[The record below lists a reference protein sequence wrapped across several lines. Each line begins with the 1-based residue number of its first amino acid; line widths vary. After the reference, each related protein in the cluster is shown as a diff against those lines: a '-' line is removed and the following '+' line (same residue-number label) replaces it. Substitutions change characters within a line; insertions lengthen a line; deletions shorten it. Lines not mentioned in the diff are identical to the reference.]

1 MGTASS
7 LRSPPCLRR
16 SSPSLAPCWAPRS
29 RLLALAACSSGP
41 NDEDG
46 AGVASDAIVG
56 TIAADSPA
64 LDAVGQVY
72 GPNVFA
78 PGQPML
84 PYGSATLIAPDRLLV
99 AIGSLAPGAEFRVGP
114 NPASPS
120 QTIPIVRWI
129 RIVQSDVD
137 TVSLRGLPGPQGAMV
152 AYLARPVVGVTPLPI
167 GDLSRADIGG
177 AYQRRRLWE
186 RGGRAAAR
194 PNDSSGHARRFGAT
208 HPLPRRR
215 RVRRRPEGHVDGQ
228 LPPGDDPRIREPR
241 LERAARQRRRG
252 DRRRHRRH
260 GPLPSAPGTWAPPWS
275 DGSGGDRTWSGSY
288 RSTSVSQHR
297 RTWSYPVGYF
307 DSAPRPRSSSPPRPG
322 PHARVSRIGATGADV
337 STRPRPC

>member
-1 MGTASS
+1 VTIVSGWSFVAWA
-7 LRSPPCLRR
+7 LLFAGQPRGGRR
-16 SSPSLAPCWAPRS
+16 SVDGNRELAQEPTMSTKKLTLTCPMLGAAFT
-29 RLLALAACSSGP
+29 LLALAACSSGP

-46 AGVASDAIVG
+46 AGRRVRCDRGDDRGRLPRPRRRGDKCMGRTCSRRG
-56 TIAADSPA
+56 S
-64 LDAVGQVY
+64 LW
-72 GPNVFA
+72 
-78 PGQPML
+78 L

-152 AYLARPVVGVTPLPI
+152 AYLARPVGRGHAAAHRGPV
-167 GDLSRADIGG
+167 SRRHRG

-208 HPLPRRR
+208 HPLPPTSART
-215 RVRRRPEGHVDGQ
+215 
-228 LPPGDDPRIREPR
+228 PP
-241 LERAARQRRRG
+241 
-252 DRRRHRRH
+252 
-260 GPLPSAPGTWAPPWS
+260 T
-275 DGSGGDRTWSGSY
+275 
-288 RSTSVSQHR
+288 
-297 RTWSYPVGYF
+297 
-307 DSAPRPRSSSPPRPG
+307 
-322 PHARVSRIGATGADV
+322 
-337 STRPRPC
+337 